1 MAVSRPATRRP
12 QLLAPNRGVTHVFI
26 QRAAMFESLS
36 ARLQGV
42 IDRLR
47 GQAKITEA
55 DLDASLREIRLA
67 LLEADVNFRVV
78 KDFVARVRERALG
91 TDLLSGLH
99 PGQQVVKIV
108 HDELMAVLGGER
120 QHLALTGSPAV
131 VMLVG
136 LQGSGKTTTAAKLA
150 VRLRKDGRRPLLV
163 AADVYR
169 PAAVDQL
176 VQLGDQ
182 IGVEVHTR
190 SSGTPALEVARSGLE
205 DARQRGTDVVI
216 LDTAGR
222 LHVDEGMM
230 DELVRV
236 AGVVT
241 PSETLLVVDAM
252 TGQEA
257 VRVAEAFHAR
267 LPVSGLVLTKMDGD
281 ARGGAAL
288 SIRSATG
295 LPIVYIG
302 TGERPDGLEAFHP
315 DRLAQRILGM
325 GDVLSLVERVQET
338 VDRDEAERMTQRM
351 LESRFTLDDFR
362 SQLAQVKKMGP
373 IGQVLQM
380 IPGAGQMAG
389 AAQAA
394 VDGGELKRIEA
405 IINSMTPYER
415 RHSEVIKASR
425 RRRIALGSGTS
436 TADVNRLLKQ
446 FSEMQRL
453 MKALGGGRLP
463 QGSGLRGLFGRG

>member
-1 MAVSRPATRRP
+1 
-12 QLLAPNRGVTHVFI
+12 
-26 QRAAMFESLS
+26 MFESLS
-36 ARLQGV
+36 TRLQGV
-42 IDRLR
+42 AERLR
-47 GQAKITEA
+47 GKAKITEA
-55 DLDASLREIRLA
+55 DLDVALREIRLA

-78 KDFVARVRERALG
+78 KEFVAHVRERALG
-91 TDLLSGLH
+91 TELLTGLH
-99 PGQQVVKIV
+99 PGQQVVKVV
-108 HDELMAVLGGER
+108 HDELVATLGGER
-120 QHLALTGSPAV
+120 HHLALEARPAV

-150 VRLRKDGRRPLLV
+150 VRLRKEGRHPLLV

-182 IGVEVHTR
+182 IGAEVHSR
-190 SSGTPALEVARSGLE
+190 SVGTPALEVARSGLE
-205 DARQRGTDVVI
+205 TARQRNLDVVL

-222 LHVDEGMM
+222 LHVDEAMM
-230 DELVRV
+230 DELVRI
-236 AGVVT
+236 AGAVT
-241 PSETLLVVDAM
+241 PTETLLIVDAM

-267 LPVSGLVLTKMDGD
+267 LPITGLILTKMDGD

-288 SIRSATG
+288 SIRSVTG
-295 LPIVYIG
+295 LPIAFIG
-302 TGERPDGLEAFHP
+302 TGERPDGLDAFHP

-338 VDRDEAERMTQRM
+338 VDRDEAERVAKRM
-351 LESRFTLDDFR
+351 MEARFTLDDFR
-362 SQLAQVKKMGP
+362 SQLGQIKKMGP

-389 AAQAA
+389 AAQQA
-394 VDGGELKRIEA
+394 VDAGELTRIEA
-405 IINSMTPYER
+405 IIDSMTPHER
-415 RHSEVIKASR
+415 RHPEVIKASR
-425 RRRIALGSGTS
+425 RRRIAMGSGTS

-446 FSEMQRL
+446 FGEMQRL
-453 MKALGGGRLP
+453 MRSLGSGRIPGSFRGLLGGR
-463 QGSGLRGLFGRG
+463 